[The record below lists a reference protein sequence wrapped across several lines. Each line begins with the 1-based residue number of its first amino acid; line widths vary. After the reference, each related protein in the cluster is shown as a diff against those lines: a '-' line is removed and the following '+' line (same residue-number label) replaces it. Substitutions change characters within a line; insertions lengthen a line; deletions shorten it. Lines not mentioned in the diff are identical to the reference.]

1 MPRKKKRAKVVPQ
14 NGAAQAAENIAAA
27 AAKLEASGKAPAVA
41 GTVIENALLEGCP
54 GCHFV
59 DMDTEWVV
67 RVRRTTAAD
76 AADRDPEQSKEC
88 QVQMIPQGD
97 DCALLSV
104 ANFTSSKRA
113 AYVSAVA
120 GEADAILAL
129 SGKAGAP
136 LAVGET
142 AMEPEHPVPCATF
155 VARLAPKTLIEMAEV
170 KSECVGVSSLS
181 FELLPHPDP
190 TPESA
195 AARFHQ
201 FPLGGSGPF
210 LCTQG
215 VGGRLTHFFPE
226 SYHAFDLRCP
236 VGTPLLAI
244 ADGEIVE
251 VMHDTRCTGI
261 HCDNLTE
268 WNSIA
273 LRVDDIVVEYL
284 HLAPEVRGR
293 FVLYSSCHSAVSDI
307 RCCNTK
313 LCRARKWRWAAALR
327 RETCCVS
334 PVRQDS
340 LQNHTC
346 TSRHTDSTTDKARA
360 FWLSW

>member
-67 RVRRTTAAD
+67 RVRPTTAAD

-284 HLAPEVRGR
+284 HLAPESSKVEVGSRVKAGDVLCESGQTGFAPEPHVHIEAHR
-293 FVLYSSCHSAVSDI
+293 FDDRQGASVLVELVSSTGNPYVPLAG
-307 RCCNTK
+307 
-313 LCRARKWRWAAALR
+313 KWYDATG
-327 RETCCVS
+327 EVT
-334 PVRQDS
+334 PE
-340 LQNHTC
+340 
-346 TSRHTDSTTDKARA
+346 
-360 FWLSW
+360 